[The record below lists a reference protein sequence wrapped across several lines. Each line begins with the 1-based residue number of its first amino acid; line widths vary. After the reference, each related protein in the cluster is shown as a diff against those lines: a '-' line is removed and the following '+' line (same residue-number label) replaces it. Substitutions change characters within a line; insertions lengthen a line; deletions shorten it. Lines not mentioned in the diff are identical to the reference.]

1 MASFS
6 GFDEQTLERFADLMV
21 GFGANVQKGQ
31 IVAIGAE
38 IGKEEV
44 ARALAASAYRHGARF
59 VDVAYFDP
67 HVKHARLAGADPQTL
82 EFVPS
87 WYGDRILA
95 LGDQRCARIGLSGAA
110 APGLFDDIDPAL
122 VGKDQLPAVKESG
135 TVVNAATTNWTI
147 GPCPSQEWAE
157 LVFPELEP
165 AAALERLAQALVH
178 VCRLD
183 EDDPV
188 AAWRTRAAV
197 LIEAAEKVTER
208 RFDSLHFEGPGTD
221 LVVGLLPTS
230 KFLAAQFQT
239 VDGIDH
245 MPNIPSEEIFSVPDP
260 LRTEG
265 VVRATKPLV
274 LGGSIIEGLEVEFKD
289 GKAIRIDADKNAEIL
304 RGYCERDEGASRL
317 GEVALVDGEG
327 RIGKLGTTF
336 FDTLLDENA
345 ASHIALG
352 SSYGMCLDGDDD
364 RGRLNLSR
372 IHVDFMIG
380 SHDVVVTGVDGDG
393 GRSEVLSEGRWA
405 IG

>member
-59 VDVAYFDP
+59 VDVGYFDP
-67 HVKHARLAGADPQTL
+67 HVKHARLANADPQTL

-95 LGDQRCARIGLSGAA
+95 LGDQRCARIGLSGPA

-165 AAALERLAQALVH
+165 AAALERLVEALIH

-188 AAWRTRAAV
+188 AAWRERAAV
-197 LIEAAEKVTER
+197 LIEAAEQVTAR

-239 VDGIDH
+239 VDGINH

-260 LRTEG
+260 ARTEG

-274 LGGSIIEGLEVEFKD
+274 LGGSIIEGLEVEFK
-289 GKAIRIDADKNAEIL
+289 GGHAVRIDADKNAEIL
-304 RGYCERDEGASRL
+304 RGYCDRDEGASRL
-317 GEVALVDGEG
+317 GEVALVDGDG

-364 RGRLNLSR
+364 RDRINLSR

-380 SHDVVVTGVDGDG
+380 SHEIVVTGVDADG
-393 GRSEVLSEGRWA
+393 SRSEVLSEGRWA

>member
-67 HVKHARLAGADPQTL
+67 HVKHARLANADPQTL

-87 WYGDRILA
+87 WFGERILA
-95 LGDQRCARIGLSGAA
+95 LGDQRCARIGLSGPA

-157 LVFPELEP
+157 LVFPDLEP
-165 AAALERLAQALVH
+165 GAALERLAEALGH

-188 AAWRTRAAV
+188 AAWRGRAAV
-197 LIEAAEKVTER
+197 LTDAAAKVTER
-208 RFDSLHFEGPGTD
+208 RFDALHFEGPGTN

-230 KFLAAQFQT
+230 NFLAAQFET
-239 VDGIDH
+239 VDGIEH

-274 LGGSIIEGLEVEFKD
+274 LGGSIIEGLEVEFKG
-289 GKAIRIDADKNAEIL
+289 GKATRIDAEKNAEIL

-352 SSYGMCLDGDDD
+352 SAYGMCLDGDDD
-364 RGRLNLSR
+364 RDRINLSR

-380 SHDVVVTGVDGDG
+380 SHEMSVTGVGADGT
-393 GRSEVLSEGRWA
+393 RTPVLMADEWQL
-405 IG
+405 

>member
-1 MASFS
+1 MASES
-6 GFDEQTLERFADLMV
+6 GFDAATLRRFADLMV

-59 VDVAYFDP
+59 VDVGYFDP
-67 HVKHARLAGADPQTL
+67 HVKHARLANADPETL
-82 EFVPS
+82 AFVPS
-87 WYGDRILA
+87 WYGERILA
-95 LGDQRCARIGLSGAA
+95 LGDQRCARIGLSGPT
-110 APGLFDDIDPAL
+110 APGLFDDIDPKL

-135 TVVNAATTNWTI
+135 TVVNDATTNWTI
-147 GPCPSQEWAE
+147 GPCPSGAWAR
-157 LVFPELEP
+157 LVFPELP
-165 AAALERLAQALVH
+165 ADDALAKLTEQLIH

-183 EDDPV
+183 QDDPV
-188 AAWRTRAAV
+188 AAWRERAAV
-197 LIEAAEKVTER
+197 LVDAAAKITER
-208 RFDSLHFEGPGTD
+208 RFNALHFEGPGTD
-221 LVVGLLPTS
+221 LTVGLLPTS
-230 KFLAAQFQT
+230 KFLAAEFQT

-260 LRTEG
+260 ARTSG
-265 VVRATKPLV
+265 LVTATKPLV
-274 LGGSIIEGLEVEFKD
+274 LGGSIISGLVVEFKD
-289 GKAIRIDADKNAEIL
+289 GKAVRIDADQNAEIL

-317 GEVALVDGEG
+317 GEVALVDGDG

-352 SSYGMCLDGDDD
+352 SAYGMCLDGDGD
-364 RGRLNLSR
+364 REKINLSR

-380 SHDVVVTGVDGDG
+380 SAEVVVSGINGDG
-393 GRSEVLSEGRWA
+393 GRTELLAAGEWQL
-405 IG
+405 

>member
-1 MASFS
+1 MASFC
-6 GFDEQTLERFADLMV
+6 GFDKQTLERFADLMV

-31 IVAIGAE
+31 IVAVGAE

-59 VDVAYFDP
+59 VDVGYFDP
-67 HVKHARLAGADPQTL
+67 HVKHARLANADPETL

-87 WYGDRILA
+87 WYGERILA
-95 LGDQRCARIGLSGAA
+95 LGDQRCARIGLSGPT
-110 APGLFDDIDPAL
+110 APSLFDDIDPGL

-135 TVVNAATTNWTI
+135 TVVNDATTNWTI
-147 GPCPSQEWAE
+147 GPCPSEEWAA
-157 LVFPELEP
+157 LVFPDLDP
-165 AAALERLAQALVH
+165 SAALERLAEQLVH

-183 EDDPV
+183 EADPV
-188 AAWRTRAAV
+188 AAWRERAAI
-197 LIEAAEKVTER
+197 LIDAAAWITGQ
-208 RFDSLHFEGPGTD
+208 RFDALHFEAPGTD
-221 LVVGLLPTS
+221 LTVGLLPTS
-230 KFLAAQFQT
+230 KFLAAQFET
-239 VDGIDH
+239 VDGIKH

-260 LRTEG
+260 QRTEG

-274 LGGSIIEGLEVEFKD
+274 LGGSIIEGLEVEFSE
-289 GKAIRIDADKNAEIL
+289 GHAIRIDADKNAEIL

-352 SSYGMCLDGDDD
+352 SAYGMCLDGDDD
-364 RGRLNLSR
+364 RERINLSR

-380 SHDVVVTGVDGDG
+380 SQEMVVSGVDSAGS
-393 GRSEVLSEGRWA
+393 RSEVLREGRWSR
-405 IG
+405 

>member
-59 VDVAYFDP
+59 VDVGYFDP
-67 HVKHARLAGADPQTL
+67 HVKHARLANADPQTL

-95 LGDQRCARIGLSGAA
+95 LGDQRCARIGLSGPA

-135 TVVNAATTNWTI
+135 TVVNDATTNWTI

-157 LVFPELEP
+157 LVFPDLEP
-165 AAALERLAQALVH
+165 AAALERLAESLVH

-188 AAWRTRAAV
+188 AAWRKRAAV

-208 RFDSLHFEGPGTD
+208 RFKSLHFEGPGTD

-274 LGGSIIEGLEVEFKD
+274 LGGSIIEGLEVEFKG

-304 RGYCERDEGASRL
+304 RGYCDRDEGASRL
-317 GEVALVDGEG
+317 GEVALVDGDG

-364 RGRLNLSR
+364 RDRINLSR

-380 SHDVVVTGVDGDG
+380 SHDVVVTGLDGDG

>member
-6 GFDEQTLERFADLMV
+6 GFDEQTLEGFADLMV

-59 VDVAYFDP
+59 VDVSYFDP

-87 WYGDRILA
+87 WYGERILA
-95 LGDQRCARIGLSGAA
+95 LGDQRCARIGLSGPA

-188 AAWRTRAAV
+188 AAWREREEV

-208 RFDSLHFEGPGTD
+208 HFDSLHFEGPGTD
-221 LVVGLLPTS
+221 LLVGLLPTS
-230 KFLAAQFQT
+230 KFLAAQFET

-245 MPNIPSEEIFSVPDP
+245 RPNIPSEEIFSVPDP

-274 LGGSIIEGLEVEFKD
+274 LSGSIIEGLEVEFKD
-289 GKAIRIDADKNAEIL
+289 GKAIRIDADTNAEIL

-345 ASHIALG
+345 ASHVALG
-352 SSYGMCLDGDDD
+352 SSYRICLDGNDD
-364 RGRLNLSR
+364 RERLNLSR

-380 SHDVVVTGVDGDG
+380 SHDAVVTGVDSDG
-393 GRSEVLSEGRWA
+393 GRAALLANGEWQL
-405 IG
+405 

>member
-1 MASFS
+1 
-6 GFDEQTLERFADLMV
+6 
-21 GFGANVQKGQ
+21 
-31 IVAIGAE
+31 
-38 IGKEEV
+38 
-44 ARALAASAYRHGARF
+44 
-59 VDVAYFDP
+59 
-67 HVKHARLAGADPQTL
+67 VKHARLAGADPQTL

-95 LGDQRCARIGLSGAA
+95 LGDQRCARIGLSGPA

-165 AAALERLAQALVH
+165 TVALERLAQALVH

-188 AAWRTRAAV
+188 AAWRTRSAV
-197 LIEAAEKVTER
+197 LIDAAEKVSER

-265 VVRATKPLV
+265 FVRATKPLV
-274 LGGSIIEGLEVEFKD
+274 LGGSIIEGLEVEFKG

-364 RGRLNLSR
+364 RERINLSR

-393 GRSEVLSEGRWA
+393 GRAALLANGEWQL
-405 IG
+405 

>member
-1 MASFS
+1 MASFC

-31 IVAIGAE
+31 IVAVGAE

-59 VDVAYFDP
+59 VDVGYFDP
-67 HVKHARLAGADPQTL
+67 HVKHARLANADPQTL

-87 WYGDRILA
+87 WYGERILA
-95 LGDQRCARIGLSGAA
+95 LGDQRCARIGLSGPT
-110 APGLFDDIDPAL
+110 APSLFDDIDPAL

-135 TVVNAATTNWTI
+135 TVVNDATTNWTI
-147 GPCPSQEWAE
+147 GPCPSEEWAA

-165 AAALERLAQALVH
+165 SAALARLAEQLVH

-183 EDDPV
+183 EADPV
-188 AAWRTRAAV
+188 AAWRERAAV
-197 LIEAAEKVTER
+197 LIDAAAWVSEQ
-208 RFDSLHFEGPGTD
+208 RFDALHFEAPGTD
-221 LVVGLLPTS
+221 LTVGLLPTS
-230 KFLAAQFQT
+230 KFLAAQFET
-239 VDGIDH
+239 VDGIKH

-260 LRTEG
+260 QRTEG

-274 LGGSIIEGLEVEFKD
+274 LGGSIIEGLEVEFRE
-289 GKAIRIDADKNAEIL
+289 GRAIRIDAEKNAEIL

-317 GEVALVDGEG
+317 GEVALVDGDG

-352 SSYGMCLDGDDD
+352 SAYGMCLDGDDD
-364 RGRLNLSR
+364 RERINLSR

-380 SHDVVVTGVDGDG
+380 SQEMVVSGIGGDG
-393 GRSEVLSEGRWA
+393 SRSEVLREGRWSR
-405 IG
+405 